1 MQESK
6 NNKRKTSRISK
17 INSRSSRTKTKSK
30 TDNTLFYKTN
40 RERHMSFPICF
51 YCSKGFSQ
59 SSPQIFLFRS
69 DLFFSFRR
77 FVMPVGYL
85 PIYNS
90 IKSFCEHLHGVSIIN
105 GQVRIFGPA
114 QWNQSDP
121 IRRRFSPDCR

>member
-6 NNKRKTSRISK
+6 NNKQQNQQNQQ

-59 SSPQIFLFRS
+59 SSPQIFPF
-69 DLFFSFRR
+69 
-77 FVMPVGYL
+77 P
-85 PIYNS
+85 
-90 IKSFCEHLHGVSIIN
+90 K
-105 GQVRIFGPA
+105 
-114 QWNQSDP
+114 
-121 IRRRFSPDCR
+121 